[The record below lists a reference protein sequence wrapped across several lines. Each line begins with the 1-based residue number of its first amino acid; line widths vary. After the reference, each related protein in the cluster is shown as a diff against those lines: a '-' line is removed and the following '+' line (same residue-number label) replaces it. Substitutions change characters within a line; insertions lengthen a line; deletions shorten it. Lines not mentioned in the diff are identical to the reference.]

1 MNQHTTHQERE
12 VASRRQ
18 WWAAGVMAANHLTQ
32 RDDVTVTLIN
42 PRTSFVERLRLH
54 QLVGGSHEAVVDA
67 LGLDSVAD
75 VVAKAEPNPPAD
87 AEDGVAA
94 LRHLEEGVTP

>member
-1 MNQHTTHQERE
+1 MTGNIGVVVISGRY
-12 VASRRQ
+12 
-18 WWAAGVMAANHLTQ
+18 AGVMAANRLTQ

-54 QLVGGSHEAVVDA
+54 QLVGGSHEAVVNP
-67 LGLDSVAD
+67 LGPDSVAD

-94 LRHLEEGVTP
+94 MRHLEDGVTP

>member
-1 MNQHTTHQERE
+1 MTENTE
-12 VASRRQ
+12 VVVIGGGY
-18 WWAAGVMAANHLTQ
+18 AGVLAANRLTQ
-32 RDDVTVTLIN
+32 RDGVTVTLIN
-42 PRTSFVERLRLH
+42 PRPSFVERLGLH

-67 LGLDSVAD
+67 LGPDSVAD

-94 LRHLEEGVTP
+94 LRHLEDGVTP